1 MPKKSERE
9 RFAELV
15 ERQKKVSEEIEAA
28 RAQLRGRYARIVA
41 DLPVEEIAERDFR
54 DLLGQVLRVGGGAAL
69 AALKTL
75 PPAS

>member
-9 RFAELV
+9 KLADLL
-15 ERQKKVSEEIEAA
+15 ERQNKVSEEIEAA
-28 RAQLRGRYARIVA
+28 RQKLRERYARVVTEM
-41 DLPVEEIAERDFR
+41 PVEEMSEREFR
-54 DLLGQVLRVGGGAAL
+54 DVLGQVLRVGGGAAL

>member
-9 RFAELV
+9 KLADLV

-41 DLPVEEIAERDFR
+41 DMPVEEIAERDFR
-54 DLLGQVLRVGGGAAL
+54 EGLGLFLKLGGPAAV
-69 AALKTL
+69 AALKAAL
-75 PPAS
+75 PKS